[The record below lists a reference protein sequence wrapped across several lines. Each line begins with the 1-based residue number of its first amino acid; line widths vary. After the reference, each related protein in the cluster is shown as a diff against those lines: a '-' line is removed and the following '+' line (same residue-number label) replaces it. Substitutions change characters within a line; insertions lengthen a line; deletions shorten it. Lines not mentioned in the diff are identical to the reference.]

1 MMMLA
6 ALQRIAPGWSRR
18 RHLRVMAAVAM
29 VVWLL
34 PINHYQLF
42 PGGWSQGPGPGA
54 FLPAAAEPLPTIVDV
69 TYRAYTERFKRF
81 LPFYFITPH
90 ILGSCL
96 VGAESGPRGARARGL
111 RALAAA
117 GMLCA
122 MLAVLTSSADKE
134 SRKALGLSQMV
145 YCGTACYLP
154 KATKATG
161 IALAK
166 GMAKNA
172 VTMLMLFAATTAGLW
187 ALTVLS
193 PRRELGIATAV
204 ARRGLVAFLAHEFLI
219 RLLARTSLANLA
231 RAAMVPHA
239 MVAQL
244 ERAMED
250 GTLGDSTASLALALC
265 RSGVFNPLRALP
277 GIICVVLIG
286 GVCQLLASGV
296 LFSRDRRGHRR
307 RRLQST

>member
-6 ALQRIAPGWSRR
+6 ALQRIAHGWSRR

-54 FLPAAAEPLPTIVDV
+54 FLPAAAGPLLTIVDV

-81 LPFYFITPH
+81 LPFYFFTPH
-90 ILGSCL
+90 ILGSWL

-122 MLAVLTSSADKE
+122 MLAVITSHQPTDKE
-134 SRKALGLSQMV
+134 SRKALGLNQMAN
-145 YCGTACYLP
+145 CGTTCYLH
-154 KATKATG
+154 KG
-161 IALAK
+161 ALAK
-166 GMAKNA
+166 GVAKNA
-172 VTMLMLFAATTAGLW
+172 VTMLMLFAATTAGFW

-204 ARRGLVAFLAHEFLI
+204 ARRGLVAFLAHEFVI

-286 GVCQLLASGV
+286 GVCQLLGSGV